1 MIFSAKQL
9 NIWSRRLVAL
19 EKLLLSLLLSSMVLL
34 ATTQILLR
42 NGFSSGISWA
52 DPALRL
58 SVLWIAMLG
67 AMAASR
73 EGHHIHIDVLSRY
86 LPDRAKG
93 ISKFITDSF
102 SALICAVLAWH
113 AGYTQRPAATPAG
126 TEHMSWLSLLLI
138 ILALM
143 GAPLFVIISAG
154 ALLGFYQADI
164 DLSVVAIE
172 FFRIAEMPV
181 LLAIPFFT
189 FAGYLLSESNAPQ
202 RLVGLTR
209 ALLGWM
215 PGGLAMVSLVA
226 CAFFTAFTGASGVT
240 IVAIGALLYP
250 ALTQAGY
257 KDNFSL
263 GLVTTSGS
271 LGLLFAP
278 ALPLILYA
286 IIAQQM
292 GLGEPI
298 SIDDMFLAGILPGLL
313 MLGLLMLWS
322 LWNSR
327 GRKLNTFS
335 WAEAGSA
342 LRESI
347 WEIPLPFIVLGGI
360 YSGYFAISEAA
371 AVTALYVLIVEV
383 FILREI
389 SLRQLPNVMHE
400 SMLLVGGILIILGAS
415 LASTNYLIDAEVPAH
430 LFEML
435 HNLVSDKLTF
445 LILLNLFLL
454 LLGTMLDIFSA
465 LVLIVPLLL
474 PVALGYGIDPVHLG
488 IIFLANMQIGYF
500 TPPVGMNLFIA
511 SYRFG
516 KPVLQL
522 YRATLP
528 WFLILFA
535 AVLIITYWPG
545 LSLWLT
551 GRG

>member
-1 MIFSAKQL
+1 M
-9 NIWSRRLVAL
+9 
-19 EKLLLSLLLSSMVLL
+19 
-34 ATTQILLR
+34 T
-42 NGFSSGISWA
+42 
-52 DPALRL
+52 
-58 SVLWIAMLG
+58 
-67 AMAASR
+67 
-73 EGHHIHIDVLSRY
+73 
-86 LPDRAKG
+86 
-93 ISKFITDSF
+93 
-102 SALICAVLAWH
+102 
-113 AGYTQRPAATPAG
+113 
-126 TEHMSWLSLLLI
+126 WLSLLLI
-138 ILALM
+138 VLALM
-143 GAPLFVIISAG
+143 GAPLFVVIAAG

-189 FAGYLLSESNAPQ
+189 FAGYLLSESKAPQ
-202 RLVGLTR
+202 RLVRLTR

-286 IIAQQM
+286 VIAQQM

-298 SIDDMFLAGILPGLL
+298 SINDMFLAGILPGLL
-313 MLGLLMLWS
+313 MLGLLVLWS

-327 GRKLNTFS
+327 GWKLNAFS
-335 WAEAGSA
+335 RTEAGSA
-342 LRESI
+342 LRESA
-347 WEIPLPFIVLGGI
+347 WEIPLPIVVLAGI

-371 AVTALYVLIVEV
+371 AVTALYVLIIEV
-383 FILREI
+383 FIHREI
-389 SLRQLPNVMHE
+389 SLRQLPRVIQE

-415 LASTNYLIDAEVPAH
+415 LASTNYLIDAEVPAR

-465 LVLIVPLLL
+465 LVLIIPLLL

-522 YRATLP
+522 YRATIP
-528 WFLILFA
+528 WFLILFT
-535 AVLIITYWPG
+535 AVLIITYWPA

-551 GRG
+551 GRS